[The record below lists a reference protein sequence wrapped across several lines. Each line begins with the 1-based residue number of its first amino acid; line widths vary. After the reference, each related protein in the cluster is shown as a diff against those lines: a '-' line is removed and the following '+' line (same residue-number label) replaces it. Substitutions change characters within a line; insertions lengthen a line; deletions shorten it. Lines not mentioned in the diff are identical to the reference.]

1 MNIAISGHTR
11 GLGAEFKKTYEND
24 GHTVLGFS
32 RSNGYDLRDWSQM
45 QKMLAQINDCDM
57 FISCAKPDFV
67 QTTILYELW
76 KMWRGQNKIIVNI
89 SSILT
94 YFPTCPPGLFNDPMM
109 DLYRTSKLSLNEA
122 STQLSFKS
130 HLPKIML
137 IKPGH
142 LYNQPITPDQ
152 ELTLAIWV
160 NTFKSIVKLAEDNKL
175 NITELTLT

>member
-1 MNIAISGHTR
+1 MKIAITGHTR
-11 GLGAEFKKTYEND
+11 GLGAEFKKTYEAD

-32 RSNGYDLRDWSQM
+32 RGNGYDLRDWSMM
-45 QKMLAQINDCDM
+45 QKMLSQINDCDM

-76 KMWRGQNKIIVNI
+76 KQWNGQNKVIINI

-94 YFPTCPPGLFNDPMM
+94 YLPTCTPDLFNDPMM

-122 STQLSFKS
+122 STQLAFKS

-142 LYNQPITPDQ
+142 LYNRPITTEQ
-152 ELTLAIWV
+152 QLKLSTWV
-160 NTFKSIVKLAEDNKL
+160 STFKSIVELAQQNKL
-175 NITELTLT
+175 IIKELTLA